1 MSKKYNAPLPDNLDL
16 DDGYTIAFT
25 AVDAASGA
33 PVTTVKISGATLIV
47 TQLSPGTAEDLSS
60 GPFMLVPGPEA

>member
-1 MSKKYNAPLPDNLDL
+1 MAQKRNAPLPDNLDL
-16 DDGYTIAFT
+16 NADYIISFT

-33 PVTTVKISGATLIV
+33 PVTTVLISGATLIV
-47 TQLSPGTAEDLSS
+47 ANIAGTPDTELSS